1 MEKKKKKKRNVL
13 LRVERIIKSN
23 QNEMSG
29 KGFGETVGD
38 VTRLRNGRQ
47 GGKQINGRVIRA
59 RRLRYD
65 RFAGDRDEK
74 S

>member
-1 MEKKKKKKRNVL
+1 MEKKKKKRNVL
-13 LRVERIIKSN
+13 LRAERIIKSN

>member
-1 MEKKKKKKRNVL
+1 
-13 LRVERIIKSN
+13 
-23 QNEMSG
+23 MSG
-29 KGFGETVGD
+29 KGFGGTVGD

>member
-1 MEKKKKKKRNVL
+1 MKKKKKKRNVL
-13 LRVERIIKSN
+13 LRAGIIKSN
-23 QNEMSG
+23 RNEMSG

-47 GGKQINGRVIRA
+47 GGKQINERVIRA

-65 RFAGDRDEK
+65 RFAGDTDEK